1 MVDYVFF
8 RFAKPSEMSV
18 EQAKYFRGRA
28 WKYVFKRNNR
38 PDHTPETVERYLMK
52 RIQNGKNKTG
62 LWRVQK
68 IHPRFQ
74 GGKEFREN
82 YYYDLRGVW

>member
-8 RFAKPSEMSV
+8 RFVKNSEMSV

-28 WKYVFKRNNR
+28 WSYKFKRNKR
-38 PDHTPETVERYLMK
+38 ADYTPAVIEQYLTK
-52 RIQNGKNKTG
+52 RIQNGKNKAG

-68 IHPRFQ
+68 IYPGFR
-74 GGKEFREN
+74 GGKKFKDN
-82 YYYDLRGVW
+82 YYFDLRGVW